1 MSFKTAKDHFEA
13 AAEQASNPGTE
24 EIAKGL
30 IELTKVLQRE
40 ISDME
45 SRLRTIESK
54 INHLR

>member
-13 AAEQASNPGTE
+13 AAEQARDPGAE
-24 EIAKGL
+24 ELAKGL

-40 ISDME
+40 IADMA
-45 SRLRTIESK
+45 SRLRTMESK

>member
-13 AAEQASNPGTE
+13 AAEQASDPGVE
-24 EIAKGL
+24 ELSKGL

-40 ISDME
+40 IADMA
-45 SRLRTIESK
+45 SRLRTMESK